1 MNVRLRGYTFNEGE
15 LDVFIQQFLLDLVG
29 VTTDQVYFDIG
40 MSFPETGPSIQVICT
55 GIAWYWLRC
64 VKFRRTLFSCAAG

>member
-40 MSFPETGPSIQVICT
+40 MSFPETGQV
-55 GIAWYWLRC
+55 
-64 VKFRRTLFSCAAG
+64 FR